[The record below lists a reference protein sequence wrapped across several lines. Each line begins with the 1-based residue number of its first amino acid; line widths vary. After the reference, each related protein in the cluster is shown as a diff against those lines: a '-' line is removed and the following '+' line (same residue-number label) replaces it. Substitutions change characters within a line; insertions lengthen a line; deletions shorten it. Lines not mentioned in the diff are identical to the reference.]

1 MLSTKTIHRIV
12 TGMIII
18 LLSAHFTTL
27 NARVILKT
35 KFLQIIIDR
44 RGYITEFRNI
54 YSGSPSFGRNFSPA
68 GQPSPVMCLL
78 KKDWSRDA
86 TGNTITSY
94 RRTAPVKAIYKKH
107 NNRLILDYEDGER
120 AEIVVCAKS
129 TYITFELVS
138 LTNYDNSLIN
148 AVIWGPYKTIISN
161 LFGEVIGVA
170 RDTSQAVN
178 YAIGLLG
185 TDSIT
190 APGLPPAINS
200 YGGESIVHN
209 PDPRYFTLPDGVQ
222 EGQRFPFCGFGG
234 YDVDFFC
241 HPEEYFRVL
250 GGTAALPDTATGGIT
265 LMYHSKNATI
275 ADTLYASGL
284 PGYAGQPFRHWI
296 NSAKNKGNTN
306 FTGTSVALYGSPD
319 DSTLLSV
326 LKPIV
331 INEGMPFITDEKGVW
346 IRDPS
351 SVRPDMFW
359 WGECDSVY
367 TYAKQWGCNPGIQ
380 HEGIYNQLFYPN
392 PGTDQLRQPDI
403 PLLSGEKVSPDEF
416 RNRYALPGIYFGA
429 HTLSLFLN
437 NTQNNIDQSDV
448 SPYAGSGLATC
459 NSTVLS
465 RDISASDSVLFV
477 TDTMFWGKADLGS
490 YLGPQDDKI
499 NYFRIGT
506 EILCTSQPVNLQF
519 PYSFTKVKRGQFR
532 TFSMPHH
539 TGDTIYKL
547 LRNCY
552 NGLYPTVDLMIT
564 KYADYYG
571 LATHIWGGYIDYDG
585 GIGSNWNSP
594 YESLMFLKRV
604 HSKARELGTPSI
616 RNMSGALSYEG
627 WFYITAQNNGYLC
640 DGNNLTWN
648 NAYTPGHNG
657 SEGKDLRNMYFA
669 NFYTVST
676 HGPSINEFKSI
687 PHFEHFESF
696 SVGWDASYA
705 LQGMS
710 IKSVEALGADRKA
723 AYFKII
729 RTWESARAANA
740 FPAAIKRSM
749 RDPSNYYHL
758 EQLDENLWELYVTNM
773 DGKLKDDKGVL
784 LTNSVI
790 TNPPLMLERNPAYS
804 PQSKH

>member
-1 MLSTKTIHRIV
+1 MRSSKTLYRIMA
-12 TGMIII
+12 GMIII
-18 LLSAHFTTL
+18 LLNMPFTAL
-27 NARVILKT
+27 NAQVILKT
-35 KFLQIIIDR
+35 KFLQITIDR
-44 RGYITEFRNI
+44 KGYITELLNI
-54 YSGSPSFGRNFSPA
+54 TPGSPSFGRNFSPA
-68 GQPSPVMCLL
+68 GKPSPVMSLL
-78 KKDWSRDA
+78 KKYRTRDA
-86 TGNTITSY
+86 SGKTITSY
-94 RRTAPVKAIYKKH
+94 HQATPIKATYKKQ
-107 NNRLILDYEDGER
+107 NNRLILDYKEGEK
-120 AEIVVCAKS
+120 AEIVIREKS

-138 LTNYDNSLIN
+138 LAIYDNSRIN
-148 AVIWGPYKTIISN
+148 AVIWGPYKTTISN

-170 RDTSQAVN
+170 RDTTHAVN

-200 YGGESIVHN
+200 YGGESVVHN
-209 PDPRYFTLPDGVQ
+209 PDPRYFTLPDGLH

-250 GGTAALPDTATGGIT
+250 GGTAALPDTTTGGIT

-296 NSAKNKGNTN
+296 NSAKNKGNTH
-306 FTGTSVALYGSPD
+306 FTGTSIALYGSPD
-319 DSTLLSV
+319 DSTLMSV

-346 IRDPS
+346 IRDPA

-392 PGTDQLRQPDI
+392 PGTDQLQQPVI
-403 PLLSGEKVSPDEF
+403 PLLTGEKVSPDEF
-416 RNRYALPGIYFGA
+416 RRRFALPGIYFGA

-437 NTQNNIDQSDV
+437 NTQNNIDQCDV
-448 SPYAGSGLATC
+448 SPYAASGLATC
-459 NSTVLS
+459 NSTVLT
-465 RDISASDSVLFV
+465 RNISAGDSVLFV
-477 TDTMFWGKADLGS
+477 ADTMFWGNADMGS
-490 YLGPQDDKI
+490 YLGPQDDKT

-506 EILCTSQPVNLQF
+506 EILSTNQPVNQQF
-519 PYSFTKVKRGQFR
+519 PYSFKQVKRGQFR
-532 TFSMPHH
+532 TLNMPHQ

-552 NGLYPTVDLMIT
+552 NGLYPSVDLMIT

-571 LATHIWGGYIDYDG
+571 LATHTWGGYIDYDG
-585 GIGSNWNSP
+585 GIASVWNPP

-604 HSKARELGTPSI
+604 HQKAAELGTPVI
-616 RNMSGALSYEG
+616 RNMSGGLSYEG

-648 NAYTPGHNG
+648 NAYTAGHNG
-657 SEGKDLRNMYFA
+657 SEGKDLRNQYFA

-676 HGPSINEFKSI
+676 HGPAINDFKSI

-710 IKSVEALGADRKA
+710 IKNVEALGAERKA
-723 AYFKII
+723 ACFKII

-740 FPAAIKRSM
+740 FPEAIKRSM
-749 RDPSNYYHL
+749 RESTNYYHL
-758 EQLDENLWELYVTNM
+758 EQQDENHWALYVTDE
-773 DGKLKDDKGVL
+773 DGRLTDINGRL
-784 LTNSVI
+784 LTNMIISD
-790 TNPPLMLERNPAYS
+790 PPLLLLRDPEYPAKY
-804 PQSKH
+804 